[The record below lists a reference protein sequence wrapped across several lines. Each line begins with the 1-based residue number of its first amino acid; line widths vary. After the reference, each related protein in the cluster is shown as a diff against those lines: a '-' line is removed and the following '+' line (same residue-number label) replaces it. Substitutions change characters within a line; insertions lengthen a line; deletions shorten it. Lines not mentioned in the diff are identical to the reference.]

1 MSKWNERIAMLPLV
15 AMLALTGC
23 ATPTAPATL
32 VTADELHQHCAA
44 QMYAA
49 RRGTGRSAPNWNWYD
64 YCVKNSKAPSA
75 PSN

>member
-1 MSKWNERIAMLPLV
+1 MAEAVSRKLILTAV
-15 AMLALTGC
+15 LALTGC
-23 ATPTAPATL
+23 ATNTSPSVPM
-32 VTADELHQHCAA
+32 TADELHQHCAA

-64 YCVKNSKAPSA
+64 YCMKNSKALSA

>member
-1 MSKWNERIAMLPLV
+1 MLTAV
-15 AMLALTGC
+15 VALTGC
-23 ATPTAPATL
+23 ATAPATP

-64 YCVKNSKAPSA
+64 YCVR
-75 PSN
+75 SNREQ